1 MDAMAESRRKISS
14 WVLDCLPLFLLPL
27 LCLLLYLPALRHDFV
42 MDDATLVVGNPYIK
56 SWRYL
61 PQMLSEDAWNVWE
74 RHNYWRPIFSISLAL
89 DYSLWGLNP
98 LGFHLTNVLLH
109 ALNTVLLYSLSK
121 KLLNTGAVFASLLFA
136 LHPIQAH
143 AVNVI
148 SIRGD
153 LLAALFVLLCLKTF
167 LSNRSVLCASLLILA
182 LLSKETSV
190 TLPAI
195 LLFAGLLVKTENLE
209 LKKSLLLTFI
219 SLGTYL
225 VARLSLGFSFSLPP
239 SIFSYEAYFPARFL
253 LVFKVL
259 LLYFLALFNLF
270 EMPHPFWSVEVPT
283 SLNDPYVIGGMSSLG
298 LLIWAI
304 WKGVKRAPVL
314 AFGLVWFLI
323 YFLPISNLKELNQ
336 PMAEHW
342 LYLPMIGLSLAF
354 GAALNTLWIRLS
366 DAHLFRACIT
376 AGVTVLLIV
385 GALVVR
391 EKTKIYQDDET
402 FLLAAIRANPR
413 IAKLHSMVGS
423 IYLAKQDITK
433 AKEFYAKALALDPND
448 FLANYRTG
456 FLLQQGSQHEE
467 ARIYLER
474 VVRSNPSRL
483 SEILTVAHAWEMLGD
498 KQKALLYY
506 RKALDLN
513 SELVRIQHKVAGLE
527 SELQ

>member
-1 MDAMAESRRKISS
+1 MDAMPESRRKISS

-143 AVNVI
+143 AVNVV

-153 LLAALFVLLCLKTF
+153 LLAACFTILALYAFVARKTVAF
-167 LSNRSVLCASLLILA
+167 AVAVLVA
-182 LLSKETSV
+182 LLSKETSMV
-190 TLPAI
+190 LPVA
-195 LLFAGLLVKTENLE
+195 LLFARIFTPRDHRGTKIALA
-209 LKKSLLLTFI
+209 FAI
-219 SLGTYL
+219 LGVYL
-225 VARLSLGFSFSLPP
+225 AIRLSLGFSFFLPP
-239 SIFSYEAYFPARFL
+239 SIFSYDAPWDIRFL

-270 EMPHPFWSVEVPT
+270 EMPHPFWSVEIPT

-376 AGVTVLLIV
+376 AGVTVFLIV

-391 EKTKIYQDDET
+391 EKTKIYHDDET
-402 FLLAAIRANPR
+402 FLLAAVRANPK
-413 IAKLHSMVGS
+413 IAKLYSIVGS
-423 IYLAKQDITK
+423 TYLAKQDITK